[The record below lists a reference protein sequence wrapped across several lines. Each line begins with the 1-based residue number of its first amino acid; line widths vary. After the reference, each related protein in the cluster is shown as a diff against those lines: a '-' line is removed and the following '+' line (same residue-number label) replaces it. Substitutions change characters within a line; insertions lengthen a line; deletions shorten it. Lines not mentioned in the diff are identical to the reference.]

1 MKGPLELVEAKL
13 DHSGAAA
20 PSIVAG
26 IENVAHRAVELVGIL
41 LVIIFTKTSGA
52 VSSRNIG

>member
-1 MKGPLELVEAKL
+1 MKGLLQLDEAKL

-26 IENVAHRAVELVGIL
+26 IENVARRAVALVGIL
-41 LVIIFTKTSGA
+41 LVRS
-52 VSSRNIG
+52 